1 MNTINKTLIVCIL
14 LCINYGS
21 VNCVGGGSWAEGK
34 KDMMAKRNSEIESLI
49 QSLDDLTERT
59 SKLRVSF
66 LFLNISFFYCA
77 IKLLLVLSTLA
88 TSPVA

>member
-1 MNTINKTLIVCIL
+1 MNAVNKTLIVFIL
-14 LCINYGS
+14 LLITYGS

-49 QSLDDLTERT
+49 HSLDDLTERT

-66 LFLNISFFYCA
+66 LFLKISFFYCDF
-77 IKLLLVLSTLA
+77 KLILVLSTLA
-88 TSPVA
+88 TSHIA